1 MRRRVL
7 DLRITRWELKL
18 FYVLGVLLAGF
29 LLAAAM
35 RAIGVPD
42 LAVSIA
48 GAVIDLALLLLG
60 ARIFRGRG
68 EPVDPPRAWWRMTAR
83 PKLSRWLGGIFLV
96 LAISIPIS
104 ALLGTPADR
113 AAVDIPITIIGTLE
127 FAVLAG
133 LYLNSAIRL
142 RRLPVPPKEPKFR
155 PTVRLKP

>member
-1 MRRRVL
+1 MPRIL
-7 DLRITRWELKL
+7 DLRIARWELKL
-18 FYVLGVLLAGF
+18 LYVLGALLTVF
-29 LLAAAM
+29 LFGRAI

-48 GAVIDLALLLLG
+48 GSIIDVAAVLLG

-68 EPVDPPRAWWRMTAR
+68 EPIEPPRAWWRMTAR
-83 PKLSRWLGGIFLV
+83 PKLSRWLGGTFLV
-96 LAISIPIS
+96 LAISSPIS
-104 ALLGTPADR
+104 AALATSADR
-113 AAVDIPITIIGTLE
+113 AGVDIPITIIGSLE

-142 RRLPVPPKEPKFR
+142 RRLPVPPKDPRFR